1 MSTVFAVWLT
11 IHTATNTNM
20 YALLYLYGF
29 KRYRGAGIRQETLVI
44 KNVSNCVYL
53 TDMPQNIVNYVKF
66 NKLFDNFSENSSIF
80 QIIVL

>member
-1 MSTVFAVWLT
+1 MSTEFSYRLT
-11 IHTATNTNM
+11 FSAQTCIK
-20 YALLYLYGF
+20 LYVCQYLCAFDEDKYL
-29 KRYRGAGIRQETLVI
+29 KIRQETLVI
-44 KNVSNCVYL
+44 KAVSNCVYL

>member
-1 MSTVFAVWLT
+1 MWPNRH
-11 IHTATNTNM
+11 IIIWI
-20 YALLYLYGF
+20 LYLCAFYEGEE
-29 KRYRGAGIRQETLVI
+29 YERGQETLVI
-44 KNVSNCVYL
+44 KAVSNCVYL

>member
-1 MSTVFAVWLT
+1 MRTVKD
-11 IHTATNTNM
+11 TNM

-29 KRYRGAGIRQETLVI
+29 KRYRGAGTRQETLVI
-44 KNVSNCVYL
+44 NAVSNCVYL

>member
-1 MSTVFAVWLT
+1 MRAVKD
-11 IHTATNTNM
+11 TNM
-20 YALLYLYGF
+20 YALLYLCGF
-29 KRYRGAGIRQETLVI
+29 KRFRGAGTRQETLVI
-44 KNVSNCVYL
+44 NAVSNCVYL